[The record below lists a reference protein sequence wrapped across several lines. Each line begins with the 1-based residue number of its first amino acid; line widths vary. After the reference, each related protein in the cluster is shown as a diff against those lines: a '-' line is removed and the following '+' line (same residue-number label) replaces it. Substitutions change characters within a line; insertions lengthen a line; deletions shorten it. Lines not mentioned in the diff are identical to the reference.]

1 MPATARRR
9 ADAHDRVLRLH
20 AATFVLVVALGAA
33 SMLANPAL
41 LRLPDAPLRDGGW
54 ARAYQANLDAASPLR
69 PPTVA
74 MWNALDLHVFGQAP
88 AGVVLG
94 EDGWLFSEEEY
105 ALPADPQS
113 VRNQWI
119 DLIASV
125 AMRLDR
131 DGVQL
136 LVVLVPT
143 KASLVEVGQPP
154 LPAPAARRYDD
165 ALGRLRARGIQTIDL
180 RPALA
185 ELGEHAWLRTDTH
198 WTPAGATA
206 VAATIAER
214 LRALDPGLPGDGAA
228 TLEAGGDEIV
238 EGDLV
243 RLLELGP
250 LRPYLGP
257 ASEVIER
264 QRLVRHAPPATD
276 LFATAEVPMTVVGTS
291 YAADARWNLASRLEA
306 AMGGTFVL
314 DAAEVGRGPA
324 APMVA
329 YLAGEAYRS
338 TRPRVVVWE
347 VPERYLDDTAALVER
362 LPPARQEK
370 GARP

>member
-1 MPATARRR
+1 
-9 ADAHDRVLRLH
+9 
-20 AATFVLVVALGAA
+20 
-33 SMLANPAL
+33 
-41 LRLPDAPLRDGGW
+41 
-54 ARAYQANLDAASPLR
+54 
-69 PPTVA
+69 
-74 MWNALDLHVFGQAP
+74 
-88 AGVVLG
+88 
-94 EDGWLFSEEEY
+94 
-105 ALPADPQS
+105 
-113 VRNQWI
+113 
-119 DLIASV
+119 
-125 AMRLDR
+125 
-131 DGVQL
+131 
-136 LVVLVPT
+136 
-143 KASLVEVGQPP
+143 
-154 LPAPAARRYDD
+154 
-165 ALGRLRARGIQTIDL
+165 
-180 RPALA
+180 
-185 ELGEHAWLRTDTH
+185 
-198 WTPAGATA
+198 
-206 VAATIAER
+206 
-214 LRALDPGLPGDGAA
+214 
-228 TLEAGGDEIV
+228 
-238 EGDLV
+238 V